1 MDYFRELAIAEPL
14 KLAIRSAGF
23 RLPTPIQTLAI
34 PPALEG
40 RDLLGCAQTGS
51 GKTLAFAVPLL
62 QRLAEHP
69 TGRCSGAPRALILAP
84 TRELAAQIGET
95 FSSLGRGLGLR
106 HTVIYGGVGKQSQ
119 ISILKKG
126 VDILVATPG
135 RLLDLMGEGRV
146 SLSRIEAVVFDEA
159 DRMLDMG
166 FLPDVRRIA
175 AALSAQRQSLF
186 FSATLPPDVVRL
198 AKVML
203 RDPLHIEIPPST
215 ENTPR
220 IDQKLLFVAREDKKA
235 ALCDLLARAKVIRAL
250 VFTRTKHRARSIARF
265 LAREGFSS
273 DSLHGDKSQAARQ
286 KALAGFHSG
295 RIKILVATDIASRG
309 LDVDD
314 IDYIINYELPHEPEV
329 YVHRI
334 GRTARAG
341 KQGVA
346 FSFCDLSELSQLTAI
361 ERVIKS
367 RLPVE
372 TDHRHHSSEAAS
384 RRLPVEAKK
393 RNRHSGGNRK
403 SASDLATGQ
412 ARRTRAK
419 RRRGNQGRFR
429 SVMARNTSPA

>member
-1 MDYFRELAIAEPL
+1 MDHFQELDLVEPL
-14 KLAIRSAGF
+14 MTAIRSAGF
-23 RLPTPIQTLAI
+23 RLPTPIQKLAI
-34 PPALEG
+34 LPALEG

-51 GKTLAFAVPLL
+51 GKTAAFAVPLL
-62 QRLAEHP
+62 QRLVENP
-69 TGRCSGAPRALILAP
+69 TRRCSGAPRALILAP

-95 FSSLGRGLGLR
+95 FGSLGRGLRLR
-106 HTVIYGGVGKQSQ
+106 HTVVYGGVGKQPQ
-119 ISILKKG
+119 ISMLKKG
-126 VDILVATPG
+126 VEILVATPG
-135 RLLDLMGEGRV
+135 RLLDLMGERRV
-146 SLSRIEAVVFDEA
+146 SLSRIEAVVLDEA

-166 FLPDVRRIA
+166 FLPDVKRIV
-175 AALSAQRQSLF
+175 AALSKQRQSLF

-203 RDPLHIEIPPST
+203 TNPIHIEIPPSA
-215 ENTPR
+215 ENTPQ
-220 IDQKLLFVAREDKKA
+220 IEQKLLFVAKEDKKE
-235 ALCDLLARAKVIRAL
+235 ALRDLLASARSLRAL
-250 VFTRTKHRARSIARF
+250 VFTRTKHRARNIARF

-273 DSLHGDKSQAARQ
+273 DSLHGDKSQSARQ
-286 KALAGFHSG
+286 KALSGFHSG

-314 IDYIINYELPHEPEV
+314 IDHVINYELPHEPEV

-346 FSFCDLSELSQLTAI
+346 SSFCDLSELSRLTAI

-372 TDHRHHSSEAAS
+372 TEHRHHSSETAS
-384 RRLPVEAKK
+384 RRLPLEAKK

-403 SASDLATGQ
+403 TAPDAATGQ
-412 ARRTRAK
+412 ARRNRPK
-419 RRRGNQGRFR
+419 RRRGNQGPFR
-429 SVMARNTSPA
+429 SVMARNTNPA

>member
-1 MDYFRELAIAEPL
+1 MDHFHELDLVKPL
-14 KLAIRSAGF
+14 MNAIRSAGF
-23 RLPTPIQTLAI
+23 RVPTPIQKLAI
-34 PPALEG
+34 LPALEG
-40 RDLLGCAQTGS
+40 RDLMGCAQTGS
-51 GKTLAFAVPLL
+51 GKTVAFAVPLL
-62 QRLAEHP
+62 QRLVENP
-69 TGRCSGAPRALILAP
+69 TRRCSGAPRALILAP
-84 TRELAAQIGET
+84 TRELAAQIGGT
-95 FSSLGRGLGLR
+95 FSSLGRSLGLR
-106 HTVIYGGVGKQSQ
+106 HTVVYGGVGKQPQ
-119 ISILKKG
+119 ISMLKKG

-135 RLLDLMGEGRV
+135 RLLDLMGERRL
-146 SLSRIEAVVFDEA
+146 SLSRIEVVVIDEA

-166 FLPDVRRIA
+166 FLPDVKRIV
-175 AALSAQRQSLF
+175 AALSEQRQSLF

-203 RDPLHIEIPPST
+203 TNPIHIEIPPST

-220 IDQKLLFVAREDKKA
+220 IDQKLLFVAREDKKE
-235 ALCDLLARAKVIRAL
+235 ALRDLLASARSLRAL
-250 VFTRTKHRARSIARF
+250 VFTRTKHRARNIARF

-273 DSLHGDKSQAARQ
+273 DSLHGDKSQSARQ

-314 IDYIINYELPHEPEV
+314 IDHVINYELPHEPEV

-341 KQGVA
+341 KKGVA

-372 TDHRHHSSEAAS
+372 TDHRHHSSETAS
-384 RRLPVEAKK
+384 RRLPHEAKK
-393 RNRHSGGNRK
+393 RSRHSEGNRK
-403 SASDLATGQ
+403 TAPDSATGQ
-412 ARRTRAK
+412 ARRNRAK

-429 SVMARNTSPA
+429 SVMARNASPA

>member
-1 MDYFRELAIAEPL
+1 MDHFHELDLVEPL
-14 KLAIRSAGF
+14 MTAIRSAGF
-23 RLPTPIQTLAI
+23 RLPTPIQKLAI
-34 PPALEG
+34 LPALEG

-51 GKTLAFAVPLL
+51 GKTAAFAVPLL
-62 QRLAEHP
+62 QRLAENP
-69 TGRCSGAPRALILAP
+69 TRRCSGAPRALILAP
-84 TRELAAQIGET
+84 TRELAAQIGEA

-106 HTVIYGGVGKQSQ
+106 HTVVYGGIGKQPQ
-119 ISILKKG
+119 ISMLKKG

-135 RLLDLMGEGRV
+135 RLLDLMGERRV
-146 SLSRIEAVVFDEA
+146 SLSRIEAVVLDEA

-166 FLPDVRRIA
+166 FLPDVKRIV
-175 AALSAQRQSLF
+175 AALSEQRQSLF

-203 RDPLHIEIPPST
+203 TNPIHIEIPPST

-220 IDQKLLFVAREDKKA
+220 IDQKLLFVAREDKKE
-235 ALCDLLARAKVIRAL
+235 ALRDLLASARSLRSL
-250 VFTRTKHRARSIARF
+250 VFTRTKHRARNIARF

-273 DSLHGDKSQAARQ
+273 DSLHGDKSQSARQ

-314 IDYIINYELPHEPEV
+314 IDHVINYELPHEPEV

-346 FSFCDLSELSQLTAI
+346 SSFCDLSELSQLTAI

-372 TDHRHHSSEAAS
+372 TDHRHHSSETAS
-384 RRLPVEAKK
+384 RRLPLEAKK

-403 SASDLATGQ
+403 TAPDAVTGQ
-412 ARRTRAK
+412 ARKNRP
-419 RRRGNQGRFR
+419 RRHRGNQSRVR
-429 SVMARNTSPA
+429 